1 MQVWEWDPVSNQNV
15 LMIDADPMLL
25 SNDPRLAEMMA
36 TFHDEGAEEG
46 TGKKA
51 AKDVLEFLGFI
62 LIKFFEILIEIL
74 V

>member
-36 TFHDEGAEEG
+36 AFHGEGAEEG

-51 AKDVLEFLGFI
+51 AKDALEFLGFI